1 MRKDYYSILGVS
13 QEADQDEIK
22 KAFRR
27 LARDTHPDANPDDP
41 GAEARFRDVAEAYE
55 VLSDPDRRRRFD
67 HGETIDLGDLL
78 MGGFDD
84 LLRSVFGTG
93 GPFGFGGGQRG
104 PARGRDIAVEARIGL
119 ADAAFGT
126 TSDLTF
132 RALSSCPQCGGD
144 GAAPG
149 SSVETCYQCGGTGS
163 MQVARRSIF
172 GQMMTMTTCDVCQG
186 SGRLVADPCD
196 MCRGQGVVRD
206 ERTVSVEIPQGV
218 STGTRLR
225 LAGRGEAAPRGG
237 QAGDLYV
244 EIRVL
249 GDPRFV
255 REGDDLFYAA
265 PIDIAQAALG
275 TDVSVPLIDGE
286 SMDVPIP
293 PGTQPGQT
301 ITIPGKGMGRLGRR
315 GRGNLKVVV
324 EVVVPERLSK
334 EEERALREFSDLRG
348 DVVRAKRRF
357 R

>member
-13 QEADQDEIK
+13 QDASQDEIK

-27 LARDTHPDANPDDP
+27 LARESHPDANPDDP
-41 GAEARFRDVAEAYE
+41 TAEARFREVAEAYE

-67 HGETIDLGDLL
+67 HGETIDLSDLL

-93 GPFGFGGGQRG
+93 GPFGFGGQRR
-104 PARGRDIAVEARIGL
+104 PARGRDIAVEARVTL

-126 TSDLTF
+126 TSDISF
-132 RALSSCPQCGGD
+132 RALSSCPQCGGT

-163 MQVARRSIF
+163 IQVARRSIF
-172 GQMMTMTTCDVCQG
+172 GQMMTLATCDVCQG
-186 SGRLVADPCD
+186 TGRFIPEACD
-196 MCRGQGVVRD
+196 ACQGQGVVRD

-244 EIRVL
+244 EIRVEA
-249 GDPRFV
+249 DPRFV
-255 REGDDLFYAA
+255 REGDDLFYTAT
-265 PIDIAQAALG
+265 IDIVQAALG
-275 TDVSVPLIDGE
+275 TDVSVPLVQGGSKE
-286 SMDVPIP
+286 VPVP
-293 PGTQPGQT
+293 AGTQPGQT
-301 ITIPGKGMGRLGRR
+301 ITIPGEGMGRLGRR
-315 GRGNLKVVV
+315 GRGSLRVIIQ
-324 EVVVPERLSK
+324 VVVPDRLSK
-334 EEERALREFSDLRG
+334 DEERVLREYAELRG
-348 DVVRAKRRF
+348 DTVRAKRRF

>member
-13 QEADQDEIK
+13 QDADQDEIK
-22 KAFRR
+22 RAFRR
-27 LARDTHPDANPDDP
+27 LARETHPDANPDDP
-41 GAEARFRDVAEAYE
+41 GADARFREVAEAYE
-55 VLSDPDRRRRFD
+55 VLSNPDRRRAFD

-84 LLRSVFGTG
+84 LLRSVFGNG
-93 GPFGFGGGQRG
+93 GAFGFGGQRR
-104 PARGRDIAVEARIGL
+104 PARGRDVAVEARISL

-126 TSDLTF
+126 TSELKF
-132 RALSSCPQCGGD
+132 RALSTCRECAGV

-149 SSVETCYQCGGTGS
+149 TSVETCRQCHGTGS

-172 GQMMTMTTCDVCQG
+172 GQMMTLTTCDLCHG
-186 SGRLVADPCD
+186 SGRLVAEPCRV
-196 MCRGQGVVRD
+196 CGGRGVVR
-206 ERTVSVEIPQGV
+206 EEHTVSVEIPQGV

-225 LAGRGEAAPRGG
+225 LAGRGEAAPHGA

-244 EIRVL
+244 EIRVQA
-249 GDPRFV
+249 DPRFV
-255 REGDDLFYAA
+255 RDGDDLTCVV

-275 TDVSVPLIDGE
+275 TEVSVPLIEGE
-286 SMDVPIP
+286 SMNVTIP

-301 ITIPGKGMGRLGRR
+301 ITISGEGMGRLGRR
-315 GRGNLKVVV
+315 GRGNLNVVV

-334 EEERALREFSDLRG
+334 EEERVLREFAELRG
-348 DVVRAKRRF
+348 DAVRSRRRF